1 MIIVRLLSPGPLVGW
16 HHQSLPRRLEPTL
29 LWNQLHSESLPGL
42 AHFGQALPVLIVLI
56 RLLAAILRIKLN
68 ALLIFEN
75 LDLHAFRS
83 DHLLVARG
91 IGDIT
96 DDNSVE
102 LAHVDQRGTNVA
114 GTECRKNR
122 CLAEIFASGI
132 ANGGCFAV
140 IVRMVFLH

>member
-1 MIIVRLLSPGPLVGW
+1 MEVAVET
-16 HHQSLPRRLEPTL
+16 SL
-29 LWNQLHSESLPGL
+29 LHSEPLPGL
-42 AHFGQALPVLIVLI
+42 AHFDQARPDLLVLL
-56 RLLAAILRIKLN
+56 RLLAALFRIKLN
-68 ALLIFEN
+68 ARAIFEN
-75 LDLHAFRS
+75 LSLHAFRS

-122 CLAEIFASGI
+122 RPAEIFAAGI
-132 ANGGCFAV
+132 ANG
-140 IVRMVFLH
+140 

>member
-1 MIIVRLLSPGPLVGW
+1 MTAQWRCGVTARAYERQFLSW
-16 HHQSLPRRLEPTL
+16 ANRYRRDGAGRSTVETSR
-29 LWNQLHSESLPGL
+29 LHSKPLPGL

-56 RLLAAILRIKLN
+56 RLLAAIFRIKLN
-68 ALLIFEN
+68 ALPIFEN
-75 LDLHAFRS
+75 LNLHAFRS

-96 DDNSVE
+96 DDHSVE

-122 CLAEIFASGI
+122 
-132 ANGGCFAV
+132 
-140 IVRMVFLH
+140 

>member
-1 MIIVRLLSPGPLVGW
+1 MVNWAKYRDF
-16 HHQSLPRRLEPTL
+16 
-29 LWNQLHSESLPGL
+29 HSKPLPGR

-56 RLLAAILRIKLN
+56 RLLAAIFRIKLN

-75 LDLHAFRS
+75 LNLHAFRS

-114 GTECRKNR
+114 GTEWRNTR
-122 CLAEIFASGI
+122 RLAEIFASRI
-132 ANGGCFAV
+132 SNGGCFAV
-140 IVRMVFLH
+140 IVRMVFMHA